1 MPGSNSIDGLISGW
15 DTTQIV
21 DSIINYERQ
30 DAVLLE
36 EQQASKT
43 NIISAY
49 KALQA
54 KVLALN
60 AAIKQLTYRSTF
72 NATKVSVSD
81 ESILTASTSG
91 KAATGSFE
99 VQVLEVARN
108 HQIASQGIS
117 DESLALMGTGDITIQ
132 VGDGTEHTLTI
143 DANNNSLV
151 GIKQAINDAHIGV
164 TATIINDGS
173 SNDSYRLMITAD
185 KTGSSNKIAISSSLT
200 GGTNLNFNT
209 AMFDSPEVL
218 SFDIAS
224 DAQVTLD
231 SMSSYTGGTNKI
243 YTFTVLGDGAQT
255 IGSDTINI
263 HWSDGTNEGTIT
275 VTQADTE
282 VELVGTGADGLKLNF
297 STGTLTSGDS
307 FQVQSF
313 SPLIQSA
320 SDAKISFGASS
331 GSGSPIV
338 VTSNTNTFDKVI
350 TGLKLVVQ
358 KITNPGES
366 VIINSSIGT
375 EDIKASIDDF
385 IARYND
391 VVDFIDTQNEYNQDT
406 EESGVLFGDSTL
418 WLLRQSLNYAM
429 GGKIEGIDSDYNQLY
444 SIGIRSRLDGQL
456 AITDSSRLEEAIN
469 NNLEDVIKLF
479 TDGGQSSHTGIEY
492 VSANEE
498 TKIGDGY
505 EVNIT
510 AAATQGNMT
519 GDTIDELSITPIT
532 ITDANN
538 SFKLKINGVESDIM
552 KLTSRTYTSTNQLVS
567 EIQSKI
573 DSDSKIGSR
582 GLTVEWVDL
591 GTNGYLK
598 FTSSTYGESSKVE
611 RITSISNSAYGT
623 IGLLSPETTN
633 GTDVAGTING
643 EEAKG
648 TGQLLKGLD
657 DNETTDGLVLRITL
671 DETQVSDG
679 VEGTIDIT
687 KGIAARLRDK
697 VNSYILEGDGLLD
710 RKVISYEKQI
720 EDLTSQ
726 IEKIDERL
734 VSRRES
740 LYKQYYA
747 MENALAEYQ
756 STSTFLATQLAG
768 LNNNWNYAKNS
779 NN

>member
-1 MPGSNSIDGLISGW
+1 MPGANSIDGLISGFN
-15 DTTQIV
+15 TTEIV
-21 DSIINYERQ
+21 NSIIEYERL

-43 NIISAY
+43 NMVSAY

-60 AAIKQLTYRSTF
+60 AAIKKLTFRTTF
-72 NATKVSVSD
+72 NATNVNVSD
-81 ESILTASTSG
+81 ETILSASTYG
-91 KAATGSFE
+91 KAATGSYE

-117 DESLALMGTGDITIQ
+117 DESMALMGTGEITIK
-132 VGDGTEHTLTI
+132 VGNGTEHSLTI
-143 DANNNSLV
+143 DANSNSLV

-173 SNDSYRLMITAD
+173 SNDSYRLMISAD
-185 KTGSSNKIAISSSLT
+185 KTGRNNKIEISSSLT

-209 AMFDSPEVL
+209 TKFDAPEVL
-218 SFDIAS
+218 SFNIAS

-231 SMSSYTGGTNKI
+231 SMSSYTGSTNKI

-255 IGSDTINI
+255 VGSDTIDV

-275 VTQADTE
+275 ITQADTE

-297 STGTLTSGDS
+297 STGVLTAGDS

-313 SPLIQSA
+313 APLIQDA

-331 GSGSPIV
+331 GLGSPIV

-350 TGLKLVVQ
+350 TGLKFDVH
-358 KITNPGES
+358 KITAPGES

-375 EDIKASIDDF
+375 EDIKTSINDF
-385 IARYND
+385 ITRYND
-391 VVDFIDTQNEYNQDT
+391 VVEFIDEQNEYNQDT
-406 EESGVLFGDSTL
+406 EESGILFGDSTL
-418 WLLRQSLNYAM
+418 WLLRQSLSYAM
-429 GGKIEGIDSDYNQLY
+429 GGKIEGIESDFNQLY
-444 SIGIRSRLDGQL
+444 SIGIRTNLDGKL
-456 AITDSSRLEEAIN
+456 AITDSSRLENALN

-492 VSANEE
+492 VSATEE

-510 AAATQGNMT
+510 AAATQGKMT

-538 SFKLKINGVESDIM
+538 SFKLKVNGTESEIM
-552 KLTSRTYTSTNQLVS
+552 KLSSRTYTNTDQLVS
-567 EIQSKI
+567 EIQNKI
-573 DSDSKIGSR
+573 DKDSKIGSR

-591 GTNGYLK
+591 GTSGYLK

-611 RITSISNSAYGT
+611 QVTSLSNSAYSS
-623 IGLLSPETTN
+623 IGLFSPEITV

-643 EEAKG
+643 EEAEG

-657 DNETTDGLVLRITL
+657 GNETTDGLVLRITL
-671 DETQVSDG
+671 DETQISSG
-679 VEGTIDIT
+679 VEGTINIT

-697 VNSYILEGDGLLD
+697 VNSYILEGEGLLD

-720 EDLTSQ
+720 EDLTGQ
-726 IEKIDERL
+726 IKKIDKRL
-734 VSRRES
+734 ELRRES

-747 MENALAEYQ
+747 MENALAEFQ
-756 STSTFLATQLAG
+756 STSSFLEIQLAG
-768 LNNNWNYAKNS
+768 LNSNWNFNKNS